1 MTDLAT
7 LNTRL
12 AAHRLPVQTAA
23 SLAALPAGLDVAR
36 IEHALRQ
43 VENGQKGALVF
54 LVRHLPEPAS
64 GPAPAPE
71 TPRRPPCAPVAA
83 SASPGTRPSASTPPA
98 VPATPTPATPH
109 TPPLSPAAPTS
120 RPSETGASPPDTVRD
135 RAPTPTPETS
145 RRPPCAPVAASASP
159 GTRPSA
165 STPPAVPATP
175 TPARPH
181 TPPLSPA
188 APTSQPSE
196 TGASPPDAV
205 RDRVQCRVYGGKAA
219 LCVETDVTRQDEPTL
234 RIEAALATAPKT
246 YDWGQKITLQLT
258 REELPPVVAT
268 LLGLLHRCECRNHGP
283 HNDKG
288 LDIEHQGQ
296 HLFIRVFQKG
306 QAVRALPVGPADS
319 YYLAALGLRQL
330 RKAAPWLTDQGVLA
344 ALKLTVQR
352 MSAAPPGGQRA
363 A

>member
-1 MTDLAT
+1 MTDLST

-36 IEHALRQ
+36 IEHALHQ
-43 VENGQKGALVF
+43 AENGQKGALVF
-54 LVRHLPEPAS
+54 LARHLPEPAS
-64 GPAPAPE
+64 GPVPAPAPE
-71 TPRRPPCAPVAA
+71 TPRRPPCAPVAT
-83 SASPGTRPSASTPPA
+83 SASPGTRPSASTAPSAPPA
-98 VPATPTPATPH
+98 VPAATTPAKPH
-109 TPPLSPAAPTS
+109 TPPPSPAAPTS
-120 RPSETGASPPDTVRD
+120 RPSETGASPPD
-135 RAPTPTPETS
+135 
-145 RRPPCAPVAASASP
+145 
-159 GTRPSA
+159 
-165 STPPAVPATP
+165 AV
-175 TPARPH
+175 
-181 TPPLSPA
+181 
-188 APTSQPSE
+188 Q
-196 TGASPPDAV
+196 
-205 RDRVQCRVYGGKAA
+205 DRVQCRVYGGKAA

-234 RIEAALATAPKT
+234 RIEAALATAPRT
-246 YDWGQKITLQLT
+246 YDWGQKITIQLT

-288 LDIEHQGQ
+288 LNIEHQGQ
-296 HLFIRVFQKG
+296 HLFVRVFQKG

-330 RKAAPWLTDQGVLA
+330 RQAAPWLTDPGVLA